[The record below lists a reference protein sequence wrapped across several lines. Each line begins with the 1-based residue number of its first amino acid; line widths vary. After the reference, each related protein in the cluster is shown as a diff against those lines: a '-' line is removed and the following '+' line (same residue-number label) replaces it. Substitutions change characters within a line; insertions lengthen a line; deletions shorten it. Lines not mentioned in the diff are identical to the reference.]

1 MGVTARPA
9 TADDANAIAR
19 AHLRAWQHAYR
30 GVIPAAHLDAL
41 DVDERT
47 AHWHQ
52 NLTEAVLPN
61 GTPSPENFVAEIA
74 DQVVVG
80 FACVG
85 VWRNDSENTEL
96 GELWAMYV
104 DPDHW
109 GTGAGHALMEAT
121 FDHFA
126 NQQVRTGY
134 LWVLEANPRARRFY
148 ERQGWQ
154 ADDVTDEDH
163 IGGAHIVE
171 RRYSISL

>member
-1 MGVTARPA
+1 M
-9 TADDANAIAR
+9 
-19 AHLRAWQHAYR
+19 
-30 GVIPAAHLDAL
+30 
-41 DVDERT
+41 
-47 AHWHQ
+47 
-52 NLTEAVLPN
+52 
-61 GTPSPENFVAEIA
+61 AEVA
-74 DQVVVG
+74 DQVAG

-109 GTGAGHALMEAT
+109 GTGAGHTLMKAT